1 MLALLRVPARE
12 LRGGRRLARAL
23 EPDEHD
29 HGGRMRRRGEPVAAA
44 AQELDQLVVDHLDD
58 LLGRRQRPQNVLAH
72 GLFSHAIDEGA
83 DDLEVDVGLQEGDP
97 YLAQGLLDVFFRQA
111 AVAAK
116 AVEDRWRRVLRESS
130 MGT

>member
-1 MLALLRVPARE
+1 
-12 LRGGRRLARAL
+12 
-23 EPDEHD
+23 
-29 HGGRMRRRGEPVAAA
+29 AA

-72 GLFSHAIDEGA
+72 GLVSHAIDEGA

-97 YLAQGLLDVFFRQA
+97 YLAQGFLDVFFRQA

-116 AVEDRWRRVLRESS
+116 AVEDRLQACAQGVQHRNTNSTDSR
-130 MGT
+130 MKFQ